1 MAAGVPARDLC
12 RVRLVAW
19 LAMFL
24 LPALAYA
31 AGQQDKIAKAY
42 LQAAASGQP
51 EALLEFFHPG
61 ELEDLRN
68 RLLAVLDN
76 EAAHGSTAV
85 RERLFGTSTAEEIR
99 RLTPSNLF
107 VTVAR
112 RVGLPTER
120 IGEIKILG
128 VIDENSQLSHVVAR
142 IVPPEDS
149 DIRGRVALVSL
160 VRYGKEWRVAIPYAF
175 QARLDAAL
183 VVSASHASAGTK
195 TPNTPEILEFLEGGS
210 AALRNGDCAGFFNER
225 MSPNFRNSTSSKA
238 LKTLIDQCMTYEETR
253 ETYISA
259 LELARRMAPAYE
271 QDGTRAVY
279 DLRGQGLPFDRF
291 VLEKVDGRWY
301 VAE

>member
-1 MAAGVPARDLC
+1 MSAGV
-12 RVRLVAW
+12 RVKVLRRAHLAAW
-19 LAMFL
+19 LAL
-24 LPALAYA
+24 IILPALADA

-51 EALLEFFHPG
+51 EALLEFLHPG
-61 ELEDLRN
+61 ELEDLRK
-68 RLLAVLDN
+68 RLIAVLEN
-76 EAAHGSTAV
+76 EAAHGSSTV
-85 RERLFGTSTAEEIR
+85 RERLFGTTTAEEIR
-99 RLTPSNLF
+99 RLTPSSLF
-107 VTVAR
+107 VTLAR
-112 RVGLPTER
+112 RVGLPTEK

-160 VRYGKEWRVAIPYAF
+160 VRYGKEWRVAIPDAF
-175 QARLDAAL
+175 QVRLDAAL
-183 VVSASHASAGTK
+183 VVSEGGASAGKK
-195 TPNTPEILEFLEGGS
+195 TPNTPEILEFLENAS
-210 AALRNGDCAGFFNER
+210 TALRNGDCAGFFNER
-225 MSPNFRNSTSSKA
+225 MSPNFRASTSPKA

-271 QDGTRAVY
+271 QNGARAIY